1 MTRRLFAL
9 GAMLLLTAAAPPDDR
24 GRPVILLVHG
34 RGMVDRDSAAMRKLW
49 LAALSSGLETVT
61 RDSVVADRDVRV
73 VWYADVLDPRSN
85 AGCDYDRGDVRA
97 HRDATQDPDLKSF
110 ASLAGNLIG
119 SLSIWLADTEMTA
132 QLRGL
137 ASDAAFLGDA
147 RKRCASERRLADA
160 IHRARREGGDHS
172 RCAQPGLAR
181 RDDSF
186 VFSRRQCSRQSL
198 RDDRIMLGS
207 PELRRLLIGGDST
220 DVLSKPASAKEWI
233 NIFNEQDPI
242 AGPVSLGH
250 DVPANPPRTS
260 PTRTR
265 WSAIS
270 AGQSWRR
277 KYSVVGAPRFRARIV
292 RSVAGS
298 WSRNS
303 IRAVPCTLDNFHP
316 CRRRSGRQSHRG
328 SAEPRRSGSHP
339 RVFIGFEHD
348 LSYGTVEGFGYAA
361 IDQRR
366 SIRLNGERACLAT
379 ADDWRRT

>member
-119 SLSIWLADTEMTA
+119 SLSSLVADTEMTA

-160 IHRARREGGDHS
+160 IHRARREGRPIILVAHS
-172 RCAQPGLAR
+172 LGSLVAYDYLSSRT
-181 RDDSF
+181 DS
-186 VFSRRQCSRQSL
+186 VLVSRFMTIGS
-198 RDDRIMLGS
+198 MLGS
-207 PELRRLLIGGDST
+207 PELRRLVIGGDST

-233 NIFNEQDPI
+233 NIFNEEDPI

-250 DVPANPPRTS
+250 DLPANPP
-260 PTRTR
+260 
-265 WSAIS
+265 
-270 AGQSWRR
+270 AGEPDPHEMIG
-277 KYSVVGAPRFRARIV
+277 Y
-292 RSVAGS
+292 
-298 WSRNS
+298 
-303 IRAVPCTLDNFHP
+303 L
-316 CRRRSGRQSHRG
+316 RG
-328 SAEPRRSGSHP
+328 SIVAKEVLDGWCAA
-339 RVFIGFEHD
+339 FETTSRPPGCKE
-348 LSYGTVEGFGYAA
+348 LVPK
-361 IDQRR
+361 
-366 SIRLNGERACLAT
+366 
-379 ADDWRRT
+379 